1 MLELQLAWRN
11 LLRQKRRSILTGI
24 SIAGG
29 YFLITFAVSLIEGSY
44 GNMIEI
50 FTRDRVGHVQLH
62 APDYRVQP
70 GPSGSFGNRVKWFHP
85 CRVRPILSVSHRESY
100 LPLAYG
106 KKNHRQCKWL
116 ALMGN

>member
-44 GNMIEI
+44 FVELPVDVRA
-50 FTRDRVGHVQLH
+50 FDVGVILLCGLLACLLITALASRPLLRHDLMSQL
-62 APDYRVQP
+62 R
-70 GPSGSFGNRVKWFHP
+70 
-85 CRVRPILSVSHRESY
+85 
-100 LPLAYG
+100 
-106 KKNHRQCKWL
+106 
-116 ALMGN
+116 

>member
-70 GPSGSFGNRVKWFHP
+70 RTQRV
-85 CRVRPILSVSHRESY
+85 IRESSQVVSS
-100 LPLAYG
+100 LQSEPNIVGVAPRVLSAALAYG
-106 KKNHRQCKWL
+106 
-116 ALMGN
+116 